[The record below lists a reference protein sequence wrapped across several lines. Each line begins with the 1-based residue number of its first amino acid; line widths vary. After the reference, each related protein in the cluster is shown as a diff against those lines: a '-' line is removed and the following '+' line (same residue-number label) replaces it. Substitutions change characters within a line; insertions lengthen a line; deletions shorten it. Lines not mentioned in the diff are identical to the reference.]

1 MTRDDFEA
9 AWARFQSEN
18 DGYNTNTAIIE
29 YGVKSMIRAAFN
41 AGFRAAIDA
50 MNAESDRRDRRAG
63 DPK

>member
-1 MTRDDFEA
+1 MSQMP
-9 AWARFQSEN
+9 QSA
-18 DGYNTNTAIIE
+18 YTASDYVREHVKKPKRLPIAIE
-29 YGVKSMIRAAFN
+29 QHAFN